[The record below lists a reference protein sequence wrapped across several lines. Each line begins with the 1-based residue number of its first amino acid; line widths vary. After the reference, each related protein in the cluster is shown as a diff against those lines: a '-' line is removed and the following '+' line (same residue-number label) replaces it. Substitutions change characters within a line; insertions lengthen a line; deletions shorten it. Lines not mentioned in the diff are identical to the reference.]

1 MKARIIALV
10 ALAGVILAT
19 ALLWLGRGNP
29 DGHGT
34 EVLISL
40 SELPDISQ
48 DTLAAQ
54 GTLFRIEEP
63 FLYNPTTKMGV
74 FVTEILSIKN
84 FDDETHV
91 VIGGD
96 SKSLECFRNEI
107 RLVNSGPSRAGAAG
121 EGVVDGG
128 VGLAEGL
135 WQLVR
140 HPIDSVGGLASGIKS
155 AAVYTWDT
163 NASDMKDDASRLAKA
178 FYYSKAS
185 EVAEKHQLD
194 YFDLKTDHGKAVL
207 HSEVNSE
214 LVGRGT
220 MEFALLLV
228 PFSEVKFAGKGAEAA
243 KATQV
248 AKAAKAVSV
257 TEKLVEA
264 GRLPA
269 EAVEFAKAG
278 RLFPRMVEKM
288 IETINRLKSAVTTSR
303 FNPPVAKLG
312 EAAMMDYK
320 ATFFALNPSLE
331 GKVVIHHAV
340 PQSVLNRY
348 PGLITDAQLH
358 SFENLRGIPKG
369 LNDTLHNS
377 WIAKEWNEFYRMN
390 PASVMTQEKLLQKA
404 TDIDRK
410 FGHLFTPKIL

>member
-1 MKARIIALV
+1 MRARIIALV

-74 FVTEILSIKN
+74 FVTEILSSKN

-163 NASDMKDDASRLAKA
+163 NASDIKDDASRLAKA

-214 LVGRGT
+214 LVGRGA
-220 MEFALLLV
+220 MELALLLV
-228 PFSEVKFAGKGAEAA
+228 PFSEVKFAGKGAEVA

-269 EAVEFAKAG
+269 EAVEFAK
-278 RLFPRMVEKM
+278 
-288 IETINRLKSAVTTSR
+288 
-303 FNPPVAKLG
+303 
-312 EAAMMDYK
+312 AAMMDYK